1 MLIMGYKKKCEE
13 MGILDD
19 VMNRINE
26 LNIWIF
32 RAIWVEKVGKGKLPN
47 LEKSIDWMKI
57 VFNAHA
63 LLTQLN

>member
-32 RAIWVEKVGKGKLPN
+32 SCNMDREGGEGKTSCSRKVYRLDEN
-47 LEKSIDWMKI
+47 CIQCACS
-57 VFNAHA
+57 FN
-63 LLTQLN
+63 TT